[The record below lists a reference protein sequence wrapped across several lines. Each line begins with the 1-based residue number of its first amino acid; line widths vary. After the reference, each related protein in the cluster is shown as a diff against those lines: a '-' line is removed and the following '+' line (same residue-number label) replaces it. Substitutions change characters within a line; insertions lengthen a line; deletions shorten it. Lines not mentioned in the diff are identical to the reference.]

1 MRSDWTA
8 WPLDGDYPDKS
19 LCSLIGIS
27 SLTDVP
33 PEEERMSNLASM
45 LLLVASFQ
53 PVPLVSKRV
62 PTAYLSA
69 QGDVQNLT
77 S

>member
-1 MRSDWTA
+1 M
-8 WPLDGDYPDKS
+8 
-19 LCSLIGIS
+19 
-27 SLTDVP
+27 P